1 MRVSKVDGSQN
12 VELQRDALKSAPA
25 SPRRSSTKMYDREV
39 PSRFI
44 LGYAVRMNANSDYE
58 KQGGGDL
65 WQDQRQR
72 DCETVERDVGLKNA
86 RHVVDSDLA
95 VIVR

>member
-44 LGYAVRMNANSDYE
+44 LGYAVRMNATIAIMRN
-58 KQGGGDL
+58 
-65 WQDQRQR
+65 RAA
-72 DCETVERDVGLKNA
+72 ETCGRINA
-86 RHVVDSDLA
+86 SA
-95 VIVR
+95 IAKP